1 MLGGITGGAA
11 DCVNTWDEGA
21 REVKQNSFNGLRGIS
36 GKEGGG
42 KIV

>member
-1 MLGGITGGAA
+1 MYLRWRARRVS
-11 DCVNTWDEGA
+11 VNTWDEGA